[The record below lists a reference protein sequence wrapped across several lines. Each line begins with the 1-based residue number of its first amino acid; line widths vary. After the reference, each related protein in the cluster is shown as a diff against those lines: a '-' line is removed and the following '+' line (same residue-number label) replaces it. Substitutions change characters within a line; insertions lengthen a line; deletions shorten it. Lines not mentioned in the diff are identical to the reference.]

1 MQVAH
6 KKYPKPN
13 ELASGGYFPDLFNR
27 KSDSCCRLDLGH
39 LHEREDALAAAVHEQ
54 VKDAEPWRETMTV
67 GPELVIWHI
76 GNGQAVGALGSEHL
90 PQVATGISHNAAIQ
104 ELDCD
109 GQVKEI
115 DDEMREAL
123 VEVEQAGIAVVE
135 QQALQ
140 VVGNV
145 VEVGRPAVGRVECT
159 PVQVSPVGML

>member
-1 MQVAH
+1 M
-6 KKYPKPN
+6 KKYAKSV
-13 ELASGGYFPDLFNR
+13 ELASEGYLPDSFRR
-27 KSDSCCRLDLGH
+27 KCGSCCRLDLGH

-76 GNGQAVGALGSEHL
+76 GNGQAVGALGAEHL
-90 PQVATGISHNAAIQ
+90 PQVATGISINAAIQ
-104 ELDCD
+104 ELDSD

-123 VEVEQAGIAVVE
+123 VEVEQTGIAVVE

-140 VVGNV
+140 VVGNI
-145 VEVGRPAVGRVECT
+145 VEVGCAAVRRVECA
-159 PVQVSPVGML
+159 PVQVSPVGVL